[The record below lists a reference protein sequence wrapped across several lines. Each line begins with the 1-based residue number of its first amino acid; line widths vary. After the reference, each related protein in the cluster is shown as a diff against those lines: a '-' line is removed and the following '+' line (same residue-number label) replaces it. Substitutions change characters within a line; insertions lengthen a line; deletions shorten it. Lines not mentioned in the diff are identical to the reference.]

1 MFTSHYPN
9 THRVFWG
16 AAQKKMVEEATNYS
30 KEYYAIVI
38 NETFLPNEK
47 IHFLFYNDK
56 LKPLFVNSS
65 WQKPL
70 EWNNKRILYIRY
82 PLETPP
88 NAKIKVLKNITLDT
102 PLKEAVAQFLE
113 L

>member
-1 MFTSHYPN
+1 MYLSHYQN

-16 AAQKKMVEEATNYS
+16 AAQKKIVEEATNYS
-30 KEYYAIVI
+30 KSYYAIVV
-38 NETFLPNEK
+38 NEDLLPNER

-65 WQKPL
+65 WQKPK
-70 EWNNKRILYIRY
+70 EWENKRVLYIRY
-82 PLETPP
+82 PLKIPSDT
-88 NAKIKVLKNITLDT
+88 KIKLLKNITLDT
-102 PLKEAVAQFLE
+102 PSKDVVAQFIE